1 MALASRTPTPHV
13 AAAFL
18 KQLDLEQYFCSVQLI
33 PAADGFDQA
42 TAQKDTCHFPNIAK
56 ATGVSFDDML
66 FFDDEAKNIRLV
78 AQLGTTAV
86 LVDTSTGMTM
96 DVLLQGLRLHAS
108 RKQAADS

>member
-1 MALASRTPTPHV
+1 
-13 AAAFL
+13 
-18 KQLDLEQYFCSVQLI
+18 
-33 PAADGFDQA
+33 
-42 TAQKDTCHFPNIAK
+42 
-56 ATGVSFDDML
+56 
-66 FFDDEAKNIRLV
+66 V